1 MLDSQTSQVGA
12 LNLPGLRKRSLEFES
27 VPSLTSYTTLNKLST
42 VLLSVKKC
50 EQQYHL
56 HNALVRIQPVSQ
68 FSHSV
73 VSDFAT
79 P

>member
-1 MLDSQTSQVGA
+1 M
-12 LNLPGLRKRSLEFES
+12 PGLTKRLLEFES
-27 VPSLTSYTTLNKLST
+27 VPSLASYTTLNKLSI
-42 VLLSVKKC
+42 VLLSVKKG

-68 FSHSV
+68 SV
-73 VSDFAT
+73 QSLSRVLLFAT